1 MEAYLAVRPAMT
13 MLSVADASLGSPLAA
28 DVGGCGS
35 RELPSRSGRVEPDDA
50 PPPPASTA
58 SLESSALLG
67 ALACG
72 LPDVFLSEVLTR
84 LGAHDRAML
93 ARACRG
99 ARACVLASGLPRA
112 GVPPPRDDDENE
124 AETTRVHHH
133 PHPPFSASHFTRT
146 LRLTRWGLANG
157 MPLHWRTAEHAAA
170 HGSVDVM
177 RCLRSAESTPPCPWN
192 WRACAKA
199 AERGERARDVPREP
213 APLRARPLQHA
224 HVPRLRR
231 SRAHAPV
238 PRHAVGPP
246 PPRQAQRPAARRH
259 RQLRARARAD
269 GGVPRGARDASEH
282 RDVVRVQPRQDLAL
296 EHLGQHAA
304 LREALH
310 RAGPRARGAR
320 ASPASGEG
328 GAEVAT
334 FQRQMGR
341 L

>member
-199 AERGERARDVPREP
+199 AERGHLTLLRWLREGGCGFPWDVACAFAALGGHRDVLEW
-213 APLRARPLQHA
+213 AHDRAGCPWDEETC
-224 HVPRLRR
+224 
-231 SRAHAPV
+231 
-238 PRHAVGPP
+238 
-246 PPRQAQRPAARRH
+246 AAAAEGGH
-259 RQLRARARAD
+259 LEVLKWLRARACPWD
-269 GGVPRGARDASEH
+269 GETVKAAETRGFR
-282 RDVVRVQPRQDLAL
+282 RVA
-296 EHLGQHAA
+296 EW
-304 LREALH
+304 
-310 RAGPRARGAR
+310 AR
-320 ASPASGEG
+320 AAGCPG
-328 GAEVAT
+328 G
-334 FQRQMGR
+334 
-341 L
+341 